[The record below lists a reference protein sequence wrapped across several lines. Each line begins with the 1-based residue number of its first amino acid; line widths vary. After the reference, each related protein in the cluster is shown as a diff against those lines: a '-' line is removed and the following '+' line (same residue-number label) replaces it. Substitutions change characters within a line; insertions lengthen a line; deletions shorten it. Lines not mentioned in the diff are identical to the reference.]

1 MDLVRTRVGRSFVDG
16 PKEVEEKEEEEERAP
31 SFLPSVPSVAP
42 CG

>member
-1 MDLVRTRVGRSFVDG
+1 MDLVWTRVGRSFVDG
-16 PKEVEEKEEEEERAP
+16 PKEVEEKEEEKAP